1 MYFNVDLFIVFSKA
15 NIRLSC
21 ERACPASP
29 LEPVV
34 RWHQPTFPSFFFQI
48 ASKWQSLCV
57 YIGMSTYIPHQEGII
72 QTIVRKS
79 LTQYQTHAN
88 PSETILD
95 RLEQFA
101 CCADWTKGVARIR
114 CEDCGHSY
122 FRPFSCKV
130 FHLCPSCDQKR
141 TLLYAEY
148 LSEDLLLNLP
158 HRQFVFTIPKILR
171 PYFKSDKRLFGEVSK
186 LIFSLL
192 SKFFSLAAGQELLG
206 ACVVSYQSFGEFV
219 RFHPHWH
226 VLVLEGGFTKHDRFV
241 YLPIGAD
248 DGMLKVWQTSIL
260 SLFLRKKLIDQTR
273 VNLLKDWKHSGFSI
287 ESETRLFSKADRESL
302 GQYVV
307 RGATCAEKIRY
318 DQDTDT
324 VIWTASPKGFYKG
337 KSETFKGFEF
347 VDQLVAHLPPRRV
360 QLVRRYGVY
369 AGKVRKQWQERP
381 NIYSLAPESWQK
393 GHPRESKIVP
403 AIPQEK
409 PETVQVSDAWSKL
422 RKQSWARL
430 LQKVYEV
437 DPFVCPKCQGTM
449 SVVAIIED
457 PKELA
462 KIINWAKQQER
473 EQPVA
478 VCARS
483 PPELALVAV

>member
-1 MYFNVDLFIVFSKA
+1 M
-15 NIRLSC
+15 
-21 ERACPASP
+21 
-29 LEPVV
+29 
-34 RWHQPTFPSFFFQI
+34 
-48 ASKWQSLCV
+48 
-57 YIGMSTYIPHQEGII
+57 GTYIPHREGII
-72 QTIVRKS
+72 QTIVRNS
-79 LTQYQTHAN
+79 LTRYQAYAS
-88 PSETILD
+88 PSQTILD
-95 RLEQFA
+95 RLEHFTD
-101 CCADWTKGVARIR
+101 CADWSKGVARIR

-148 LSEDLLLNLP
+148 LSEDLLLDLP

-192 SKFFSLAAGQELLG
+192 SEFFSLAAGRPLLC
-206 ACVVSYQSFGEFV
+206 ASVVSYQSFGEFA

-226 VLVLEGGFTKHDRFV
+226 VLVLEGGFTKYDRFI

-248 DGMLKVWQTSIL
+248 EGMLKVWQAAIL
-260 SLFLRKKLIDQTR
+260 ALFLRKELINQAR
-273 VNLLKDWKHSGFSI
+273 VNMLKDWKHSGFSI
-287 ESETRLFSKADRESL
+287 ESETRLFSKADREAL

-307 RGATCAEKIRY
+307 RGATCAEKIQY
-318 DQDTDT
+318 DPVSDT
-324 VIWTASPKGFYKG
+324 VIWTASLKGFYKG

-369 AGKVRKQWQERP
+369 AGKVRKQWQQRP
-381 NIYSLAPESWQK
+381 NIYQLAPEGWQK
-393 GHPRESKIVP
+393 DHPSQSQIVQ
-403 AIPQEK
+403 AK
-409 PETVQVSDAWSKL
+409 PPENEEAVQVPDAWSKL

-437 DPFVCPKCQGTM
+437 DPFICPKCQGTM
-449 SVVAIIED
+449 SIVAIIED
-457 PKELA
+457 PKELT
-462 KIINWAKQQER
+462 KIIDWAKHQDW
-473 EQPVA
+473 EQTVTL
-478 VCARS
+478 CARS
-483 PPELALVAV
+483 PPELALSSV

>member
-1 MYFNVDLFIVFSKA
+1 MELHYTFIPIYLSIQNLLRRRRPS

-260 SLFLRKKLIDQTR
+260 SLFLRK
-273 VNLLKDWKHSGFSI
+273 N
-287 ESETRLFSKADRESL
+287 
-302 GQYVV
+302 
-307 RGATCAEKIRY
+307 
-318 DQDTDT
+318 
-324 VIWTASPKGFYKG
+324 
-337 KSETFKGFEF
+337 
-347 VDQLVAHLPPRRV
+347 
-360 QLVRRYGVY
+360 
-369 AGKVRKQWQERP
+369 
-381 NIYSLAPESWQK
+381 
-393 GHPRESKIVP
+393 
-403 AIPQEK
+403 
-409 PETVQVSDAWSKL
+409 
-422 RKQSWARL
+422 
-430 LQKVYEV
+430 
-437 DPFVCPKCQGTM
+437 
-449 SVVAIIED
+449 
-457 PKELA
+457 
-462 KIINWAKQQER
+462 
-473 EQPVA
+473 
-478 VCARS
+478 
-483 PPELALVAV
+483 

>member
-1 MYFNVDLFIVFSKA
+1 M
-15 NIRLSC
+15 
-21 ERACPASP
+21 
-29 LEPVV
+29 
-34 RWHQPTFPSFFFQI
+34 
-48 ASKWQSLCV
+48 
-57 YIGMSTYIPHQEGII
+57 GTYIPHREGII
-72 QTIVRKS
+72 QTIVRNS
-79 LTQYQTHAN
+79 LTQYQAYAS
-88 PSETILD
+88 PSQTILD
-95 RLEQFA
+95 RLEHFA
-101 CCADWTKGVARIR
+101 ECADWTKGVVRIR
-114 CEDCGHSY
+114 CHDCGHSY

-148 LSEDLLLNLP
+148 LAEDLLLDLP

-192 SKFFSLAAGQELLG
+192 SEFFSLAAGRPLLC
-206 ACVVSYQSFGEFV
+206 ASVVSYQSFGEFA

-226 VLVLEGGFTKHDRFV
+226 VLVLEGGFTKYDRFV

-248 DGMLKVWQTSIL
+248 EGMLKVWQAAIL
-260 SLFLRKKLIDQTR
+260 ALFLRKELINQAR
-273 VNLLKDWKHSGFSI
+273 VNMLKDWKHSGFSI
-287 ESETRLFSKADRESL
+287 ESETRLFSKADREAL

-307 RGATCAEKIRY
+307 RGATCAEKIQY
-318 DQDTDT
+318 DPASDTI
-324 VIWTASPKGFYKG
+324 IWTASPKGFYKG
-337 KSETFKGFEF
+337 KTETFKGFEF

-409 PETVQVSDAWSKL
+409 PKNRGQVILIPCK
-422 RKQSWARL
+422 
-430 LQKVYEV
+430 
-437 DPFVCPKCQGTM
+437 
-449 SVVAIIED
+449 
-457 PKELA
+457 
-462 KIINWAKQQER
+462 N
-473 EQPVA
+473 
-478 VCARS
+478 
-483 PPELALVAV
+483 

>member
-1 MYFNVDLFIVFSKA
+1 M
-15 NIRLSC
+15 
-21 ERACPASP
+21 
-29 LEPVV
+29 
-34 RWHQPTFPSFFFQI
+34 
-48 ASKWQSLCV
+48 
-57 YIGMSTYIPHQEGII
+57 GTYIPHREGII
-72 QTIVRKS
+72 QTIVRNS
-79 LTQYQTHAN
+79 LTRYQAYAS
-88 PSETILD
+88 PSQTILD
-95 RLEQFA
+95 RLEHFTD
-101 CCADWTKGVARIR
+101 CADWSKGVARIR

-148 LSEDLLLNLP
+148 LAEDLLLDLP

-192 SKFFSLAAGQELLG
+192 SEFFSLAAGRPLLC
-206 ACVVSYQSFGEFV
+206 ASVVSYQSFGEFA

-226 VLVLEGGFTKHDRFV
+226 VLVLEGGFTKYDRFI

-248 DGMLKVWQTSIL
+248 EGMLKVWQAAIL
-260 SLFLRKKLIDQTR
+260 ALFLRKELINQAR
-273 VNLLKDWKHSGFSI
+273 VNMLKDWKHSGFSI
-287 ESETRLFSKADRESL
+287 ESETRLFSKADREAL

-307 RGATCAEKIRY
+307 RGATCAEKIQY
-318 DQDTDT
+318 DPVSDT
-324 VIWTASPKGFYKG
+324 VIWTASLKGFYKG

-369 AGKVRKQWQERP
+369 AGKVRKQWNSDPIFTNWHQRVGKKTTQASP
-381 NIYSLAPESWQK
+381 KLFKQNRQRMRKRYKSLM
-393 GHPRESKIVP
+393 
-403 AIPQEK
+403 
-409 PETVQVSDAWSKL
+409 TWSKL

-437 DPFVCPKCQGTM
+437 DPFVCPRCHGSM

-457 PKELA
+457 PKELT
-462 KIINWAKQQER
+462 KIIDWAKQQDR
-473 EQPVA
+473 EQTATVS
-478 VCARS
+478 ARS
-483 PPELALVAV
+483 PPEPVLVSG